1 MGVSLVYQPTGPEFE
16 YCKDFYFHE
25 QRKSFKSSF
34 IPQDWNKKSGN
45 FQVKLMTK
53 IDIVSNLEEW
63 ACMRDFSQLCGGP
76 LENILLYYWASRKQ
90 TNCLVMMYKE
100 GSVRF
105 VKFITP
111 LAGAVVLGN
120 INLFF
125 FKQCGGL
132 NCPWIVVNVKNVSL
146 NLWHLTCNLN
156 TWPVWAQRLVAK
168 IWNSVGHDIPSS
180 RHWIE

>member
-1 MGVSLVYQPTGPEFE
+1 MFLWSTNPQVPRSSTAGTFIFMNSRKILEVDLFPKIEKKLVI
-16 YCKDFYFHE
+16 
-25 QRKSFKSSF
+25 FKSNSW
-34 IPQDWNKKSGN
+34 QKSIS
-45 FQVKLMTK
+45 VT
-53 IDIVSNLEEW
+53 NLEEW

-100 GSVRF
+100 GSVGF

-120 INLFF
+120 FNYF
-125 FKQCGGL
+125 FKQCRGL

-168 IWNSVGHDIPSS
+168 IWNSFHVGHNIPSS